1 MNTAKGSPWVPTY
14 CKSRNPIAELARFS
28 VRLRGSPAG
37 SCADL
42 FERVNMRVES
52 TSNGREHKVWMIDEE
67 LKEFRGR
74 QPITGTI

>member
-1 MNTAKGSPWVPTY
+1 
-14 CKSRNPIAELARFS
+14 
-28 VRLRGSPAG
+28 
-37 SCADL
+37 
-42 FERVNMRVES
+42 MRVES